1 MINTAVYEKL
11 IEIAR
16 SRQTISYGE
25 LGQVADVSLDTDEG
39 MKNLGFMLDGI
50 ADQELAAGRP
60 LLAIVVVSGKT
71 GMPGAG
77 LFKYARRKG
86 IQKADDV
93 TFFATELN
101 RVYAHWAP
109 AKLSGRT

>member
-1 MINTAVYEKL
+1 MVNPAVYEKL
-11 IEIAR
+11 IEVAKA
-16 SRQTISYGE
+16 RQTISYRE
-25 LGQVADVSLDTDEG
+25 LGQVADLSLDTDDDIRG
-39 MKNLGFMLDGI
+39 LGVILDRI

-71 GMPGAG
+71 GTPGGG

-101 RVYAHWAP
+101 RVYAHWAAP
-109 AKLSGRT
+109 KSG